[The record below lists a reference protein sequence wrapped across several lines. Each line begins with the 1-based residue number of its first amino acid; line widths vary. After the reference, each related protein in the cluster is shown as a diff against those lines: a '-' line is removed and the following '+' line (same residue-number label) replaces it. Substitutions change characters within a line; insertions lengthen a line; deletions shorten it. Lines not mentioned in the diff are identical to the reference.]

1 MVIKM
6 KEETFENM
14 KIRYQCGHCGCVYD
28 AFIEC
33 QNCNTDD
40 FIEKSFQ
47 CNFCNKIFSSSNH
60 NCKKGETF
68 ESYLESHNFEITS
81 NVRVYLKHLHD
92 TEIKKY
98 KSFIESEDLRH
109 KFELKEKDKEI
120 EKWKMLWQKT
130 ETERLKLQKEIDRR
144 NEEDKLL
151 GVL

>member
-1 MVIKM
+1 MTDTNET
-6 KEETFENM
+6 KER
-14 KIRYQCGHCGCVYD
+14 KCCI
-28 AFIEC
+28 
-33 QNCNTDD
+33 
-40 FIEKSFQ
+40 
-47 CNFCNKIFSSSNH
+47 CNKTIVKQEMYLQNYKTNKTYCFGCEDKNIAE
-60 NCKKGETF
+60 ETF
-68 ESYLESHNFEITS
+68 ESYFDTIKNKIYINYDESGIIFMK
-81 NVRVYLKHLHD
+81 LKQLHD